1 LKNNKQ
7 ILLSVLLVL
16 LVLLV
21 SAPAF
26 SISPDEAVAIV
37 SVKNNYLMPNESTS
51 VVSGMITYNGTKYI
65 VVAATK
71 SDSITAY
78 IPLKNTD
85 GNIASMD
92 LEIREIIKTAIVYTK
107 MSTLKSTTTPANW
120 PFSYSTKNF
129 FYDLGTDFTSLMND
143 ALSIQTILNAIG
155 TSEAKALATK
165 ADDVQAKA
173 EALAK
178 TSKELS
184 TQVDTAMKYET
195 DFLTNPDTN
204 KANKYETYYKTYF
217 TSLALYKQ
225 TFTQINQAITEL
237 NQEIS
242 TLDPSKLTAEQQ
254 NSYQLLLTKAP
265 IALSKASRPN
275 PSKLDSFLGTT
286 DQIRTLIEGVFNES
300 KNSESF
306 ATTLASRKTRNEAWK
321 MMYGTNDALLKIN
334 PSFETL
340 EKAANAILSTDNI
353 DSWADREAVDGLQ
366 ANWSGAQSRY
376 NNSEYEKAKNF
387 ATNAQKNVKQVIDG
401 GTISTVDNSGQD
413 LLIKIVIGLIIIVIG
428 IFVFENFIMKKKK
441 PEEEYNEP

>member
-1 LKNNKQ
+1 M
-7 ILLSVLLVL
+7 I
-16 LVLLV
+16 

-51 VVSGMITYNGTKYI
+51 VVNGLITYNGVKYMM
-65 VVAATK
+65 VAATK

-85 GNIASMD
+85 GNIATMD
-92 LEIREIIKTAIVYTK
+92 LEIRETIRTAILYTK
-107 MSTLKSTTTPANW
+107 MSTLKDGTTPANW

-143 ALSIQTILNAIG
+143 ALSVQTILNAIG
-155 TSEAKALATK
+155 TEDAKTLATK

-173 EALAK
+173 DSLAK
-178 TSKELS
+178 TSRQLS
-184 TQVDTAMKYET
+184 TQIDTSMKYET

-204 KANKYETYYKTYF
+204 KSTKYETYYKTYF
-217 TSLALYKQ
+217 TSVSQYKQ
-225 TFTQINQAITEL
+225 DFTQLNQVVTEL

-242 TLDPSKLTAEQQ
+242 TLDPSKLTTEQQ

-265 IALSKASRPN
+265 IALSKSSRPN
-275 PSKLDSFLGTT
+275 PAKLDSFFGTN
-286 DQIRTLIEGVFNES
+286 DQIRTLIEGIFNDS
-300 KNSESF
+300 RNSESF

-321 MMYGTNDALLKIN
+321 MMYGTNEALMKIN
-334 PSFETL
+334 SSFETL

-376 NNSEYEKAKNF
+376 NNSEYEKAKDF
-387 ATNAQKNVKQVIDG
+387 ALKAQKNVKQVIDG
-401 GTISTVDNSGQD
+401 GTLSTIDNSGQD

-428 IFVFENFIMKKKK
+428 MFVFENFIMKKKK
-441 PEEEYNEP
+441 AEEEYDEP